1 MLHGVAAG
9 YASRRQGQV
18 QAANDLNCWNA
29 GVNPANEMAGLLN
42 DTAFTICGLSNM
54 KKISIRRFL
63 KKPLNG
69 RHLPK
74 MHAPKIMRRLKRKK
88 KEQLSDRVLNDIKI
102 RIVSFNKETDREML
116 EFLADKPFQE
126 YVKSLIERD
135 MRLSSEK
142 ESIS

>member
-1 MLHGVAAG
+1 
-9 YASRRQGQV
+9 
-18 QAANDLNCWNA
+18 
-29 GVNPANEMAGLLN
+29 
-42 DTAFTICGLSNM
+42 
-54 KKISIRRFL
+54 
-63 KKPLNG
+63 
-69 RHLPK
+69 

-88 KEQLSDRVLNDIKI
+88 KEQSSDRVLNDIKI

-142 ESIS
+142 ESVS